1 VKTRA
6 RFLVLPLLVLSGARP
21 YASAEPPAVEPK
33 QAPAA
38 KSAPPRD
45 VTALLGPIRARNDLP
60 ALAGA
65 IVVGSRLEAAG
76 CDGVRR
82 RGSPEKVTLEDRW
95 HLGSCTKAMTA
106 TLCAMLVEE
115 KKLAWDTTLAKAF
128 PEHAKAEK
136 RMDAGWKGVTLE
148 QLLTHRA
155 GMPSDLSTDG
165 LWGKLWQRQGT
176 PAEQRMQLVDG
187 VLAHAPIH
195 PPGTKGA
202 YSNAGV
208 AFAGV
213 LAERAAE
220 QEYEALITKRLF
232 EPLGITSAGFGAP
245 GTPDKNDGRP
255 AGARGHGADGKPVEP
270 GPSSDNPPGI
280 APAGTVHMTIGDW
293 GKFVALHLDG
303 RAGRSRLLPKAAF
316 ERLHTPPK
324 GAEPPFACGWV
335 VLERPWG
342 GTVLTHSG
350 SNTMWFCVVWMS
362 PSKDFA
368 VLACTNT
375 AGAAAEKACDETA
388 WALIQD
394 YLAAAR

>member
-1 VKTRA
+1 MSTRA
-6 RFLVLPLLVLSGARP
+6 RFLVLALLVLAGARP
-21 YASAEPPAVEPK
+21 CAVAEPPVVAPK
-33 QAPAA
+33 KPASAA
-38 KSAPPRD
+38 KDAAPRD
-45 VTALLGPIRARNDLP
+45 LAALLQPIRARNDLP

-65 IVVGSRLEAAG
+65 IVVGPRLAAVG

-82 RGSPEKVTLEDRW
+82 RGSPETVTLEDRW

-106 TLCAMLVEE
+106 TLCAMLIEE
-115 KKLAWDTTLAKAF
+115 KKLAWDTTLEKAF
-128 PEHAKAEK
+128 PEHARDPQ
-136 RMDAGWKGVTLE
+136 RMDPGWKAVTLE

-165 LWGKLWQRQGT
+165 LRGRLWERKGT

-195 PPGTKGA
+195 PPGTQVH

-213 LAERAAE
+213 LAERAAK
-220 QEYEALITKRLF
+220 QDYEALLTKRLF

-245 GTPDKNDGRP
+245 GTAAKNDQ
-255 AGARGHGADGKPVEP
+255 ARGHGADGKPVEP
-270 GPSSDNPPGI
+270 GPNADNPSSI
-280 APAGTVHMTIGDW
+280 APAGLVHMTIGDW
-293 GKFVALHLDG
+293 AKFVSLHLEG
-303 RAGRSRLLPKAAF
+303 RRGRSPLLSQAAF

-324 GAEPPFACGWV
+324 GSEQPFACGWV

-362 PSKDFA
+362 PAKDFA

-375 AGAAAEKACDETA
+375 AGAAAEKGCDETA

-394 YLAAAR
+394 HLSH